1 MDLQTAKTNV
11 MQKIMNVSK
20 SSLLEKIGNILDEEM
35 IIGMS
40 LKGAN
45 MSNPGQSVQSTMTPG
60 ESSPLL
66 TSGCACVARGI
77 RIRPFQGSDRSAF
90 CLLCIRYS
98 SL

>member
-60 ESSPLL
+60 ESSPLAHVRL
-66 TSGCACVARGI
+66 CLRG
-77 RIRPFQGSDRSAF
+77 Q
-90 CLLCIRYS
+90 RYS
-98 SL
+98 NSPLPGI